1 MEQKVRPMHIGSL
14 IRHYRK
20 KKKLTLRS
28 VAEEAGISEGFL
40 SQVENNV
47 NSPSVDTLTKIG
59 AAIGVRAGDLLNQA
73 NGQERLV
80 VIRKSEWGDF
90 DIPHTGFATQRFF
103 SPENRAVMDS
113 AILIIQPEVTI
124 PVRKNIKNG
133 QEVICVL
140 KGSLT
145 LFHGEQQIDLE
156 EGDTAHFWADTKKQS
171 INNKNKETAVV
182 LWVGTL

>member
-1 MEQKVRPMHIGSL
+1 MHIGSL

-20 KKKLTLRS
+20 TKKMTLRS

-73 NGQERLV
+73 NGQDRLV
-80 VIRKSEWGDF
+80 VIRKSEWDDF

-103 SPENRAVMDS
+103 SPQSRAVLDS
-113 AILIIQPEVTI
+113 AVLVIQPEVTI
-124 PVRKNIKNG
+124 PVRRNIKNG

-140 KGSLT
+140 QGSLT
-145 LFHGEQQIDLE
+145 LFHDERQICLE
-156 EGDTAHFWADTKKQS
+156 EGDTVHFWADNKKQS
-171 INNKNKETAVV
+171 ITNTNTETAVV

>member
-1 MEQKVRPMHIGSL
+1 MHLGSL
-14 IRHYRK
+14 IRHHRK
-20 KKKLTLRS
+20 KKKLTLRY
-28 VAEEAGISEGFL
+28 VAEQAGVSEGFL

-47 NSPSVDTLTKIG
+47 NSPSLETLTRIG
-59 AAIGVRAGDLLNQA
+59 AAIGIRAGDLLNQV
-73 NGQERLV
+73 NGQDRLV
-80 VIRKSEWGDF
+80 VIRKSEWEDF

-103 SPENRAVMDS
+103 SPQNRAVMDS
-113 AILIIQPEVTI
+113 AILVIQPEVTV

-145 LFHGEQQIDLE
+145 LFHGEQHIDLE

-171 INNKNKETAVV
+171 MTNRNRETAVV